1 MQTSISINPFSN
13 LEKPKISMLFII
25 LMLSIVLASCSSSTR
40 MTTIKDMS
48 NQQWSVDW
56 VSINK
61 QNGLWR
67 VWGEMRSK
75 YHNVDANGQILISI
89 VTEDG
94 NLLEQKTAV
103 YKKRKGT
110 TRFHR
115 SRHPDVAYFTCFF
128 QSIPKNTIVVIE
140 PEKDL

>member
-1 MQTSISINPFSN
+1 MKSQCFFNSSRFEGADMQTSISTNPFSD
-13 LEKPKISMLFII
+13 LDKAIISMLFII

-67 VWGEMRSK
+67 V
-75 YHNVDANGQILISI
+75 
-89 VTEDG
+89 
-94 NLLEQKTAV
+94 
-103 YKKRKGT
+103 
-110 TRFHR
+110 
-115 SRHPDVAYFTCFF
+115 
-128 QSIPKNTIVVIE
+128 
-140 PEKDL
+140 

>member
-1 MQTSISINPFSN
+1 MQKSISTNPFSD

-67 VWGEMRSK
+67 V
-75 YHNVDANGQILISI
+75 
-89 VTEDG
+89 
-94 NLLEQKTAV
+94 
-103 YKKRKGT
+103 
-110 TRFHR
+110 
-115 SRHPDVAYFTCFF
+115 
-128 QSIPKNTIVVIE
+128 
-140 PEKDL
+140 